1 MPLRINEG
9 DELQRHIL
17 LQREVREEVLAEME
31 TQQRSQESRQLT
43 IRETFERAFP
53 DYVSID
59 HGDPA
64 GDRPSVL
71 TQDDLKKAAVGEPL
85 QTLSQMEEQM
95 ENLIA
100 ERRNN
105 RSRKL
110 AYADLPI
117 QIYIDHGDCSSDK
130 SRQPI
135 VESIRSAWRS
145 LRKLLRIA

>member
-1 MPLRINEG
+1 MSPLAETAKWRSAGDGLPALTRQPRKEPNMPLRINEG

-31 TQQRSQESRQLT
+31 TQQRSQGPRQLT

-71 TQDDLKKAAVGEPL
+71 T
-85 QTLSQMEEQM
+85 
-95 ENLIA
+95 
-100 ERRNN
+100 
-105 RSRKL
+105 
-110 AYADLPI
+110 
-117 QIYIDHGDCSSDK
+117 
-130 SRQPI
+130 
-135 VESIRSAWRS
+135 
-145 LRKLLRIA
+145 